1 MSRGVEILFR
11 RHFAGIHFEKLE
23 AAVAGVLRFIEA
35 ISHLQAADQQ
45 ISGSHQGKVT
55 SRGWSE
61 RSAYYGGVIET
72 RDGGRN
78 VEFMT
83 IPVKK
88 LDGDARM
95 RPRSCIL
102 EGP

>member
-1 MSRGVEILFR
+1 MSRGVEVLFR
-11 RHFAGIHFEKLE
+11 RHFAGVHFEKLE
-23 AAVAGVLRFIEA
+23 AAITGVLRFIEP
-35 ISHLQAADQQ
+35 ISHLQAANQQ

-55 SRGWSE
+55 SRGWPE
-61 RSAYYGGVIET
+61 RSAYDGGIIET

-88 LDGDARM
+88 LDSDAGM
-95 RPRSCIL
+95 WSRSCIL
-102 EGP
+102 EGL